1 MLFQKHIHSKNTS
14 QKTLI
19 NHSQK
24 KFESYNNF
32 YIFRFSIIENIRKM
46 KKILFALILSVFVGS
61 AFTSNVYATTTVNS
75 VITIQDS
82 QDEPMMEAT
91 SDEASAGFTQE
102 LKKRFIEGGPSFM
115 GIVLICLILGL
126 AISIERIIYLNLST
140 TNTEKLTGD
149 VEDALKSGGVEAAK
163 EVCRNTKGP
172 VASIF
177 YQGLDRAKDGV
188 DSAEKAVISYGG
200 VQMGQ
205 LEKNVSWISLFI
217 ALAPMLGFM
226 GTVIGMITAFDRIE
240 AAGDMQPSLVA
251 GGIKVALLT
260 TVFGLIV
267 AIILQVFYNYIVAKI
282 DSIVN
287 DMEDASITLIDILSA
302 QKK

>member
-1 MLFQKHIHSKNTS
+1 
-14 QKTLI
+14 
-19 NHSQK
+19 
-24 KFESYNNF
+24 
-32 YIFRFSIIENIRKM
+32 M
-46 KKILFALILSVFVGS
+46 KKILFALILSVFVGTT
-61 AFTSNVYATTTVNS
+61 FTNNVYATTTVNS

-82 QDEPMMEAT
+82 QDEPMMEAS

-177 YQGLDRAKDGV
+177 YQGLDRSGEGIE
-188 DSAEKAVISYGG
+188 SAEKAVIAYGG

-226 GTVIGMITAFDRIE
+226 GTVIGMIQAFDKIE

-267 AIILQVFYNYIVAKI
+267 AIILQIFYNYIIAKI

-287 DMEDASITLIDILSA
+287 DMENASIDLMDILVNS
-302 QKK
+302 KK

>member
-1 MLFQKHIHSKNTS
+1 
-14 QKTLI
+14 
-19 NHSQK
+19 
-24 KFESYNNF
+24 
-32 YIFRFSIIENIRKM
+32 M
-46 KKILFALILSVFVGS
+46 KKLLSLLVLAGVFFFNTGHLH
-61 AFTSNVYATTTVNS
+61 A
-75 VITIQDS
+75 Q
-82 QDEPMMEAT
+82 
-91 SDEASAGFTQE
+91 DEASDEVAQEEVMQEEAVMSEEPTVEEAPAPRGFTQE
-102 LKKRFIEGGPSFM
+102 LKNRFIEGGPGFM
-115 GIVLICLILGL
+115 GIVLACLIFGL
-126 AISIERIIYLNLST
+126 AIAIERIIYLNLAT
-140 TNTEKLTGD
+140 TNTQKLTQE
-149 VEDALKSGGVEAAK
+149 VEDALKSGGTEAAK
-163 EVCRNTKGP
+163 EVCRNTSGP

-177 YQGLDRAKDGV
+177 YQGLDRAGEGV
-188 DSAEKAVISYGG
+188 ESAEKAVVAYGG

-226 GTVIGMITAFDRIE
+226 GTVIGMIQAFDKIE

-282 DSIVN
+282 DAIVN
-287 DMEDASITLIDILSA
+287 DMEDASITLIDILVA